1 LRIRFWIPAL
11 LCVLSAAAANRVSV
25 TVVDAKSGK
34 PALGLKAEDFTL
46 FEDKLARKV
55 EAAEFSSD
63 IVDVMFLLDTSLAG
77 EMVRPVADDFVAQ
90 LKPKEQM
97 AIVAFHSSADLI
109 QDFTSSQ
116 QLLAKAISSVSYGNT
131 PRVLDGLYAAI
142 DTGMKN
148 ATYRRV
154 AVVLT
159 TGYEGDSRMTE
170 RDVAQL
176 ARKAGV
182 SIYPVFATGRERSLF
197 EHLARRTGGATFNL
211 RDMRKD
217 TKAAIGERIF
227 EVMRG
232 HYTLTVPGNLALGEK
247 LRVEIARPGKWFTSA
262 LPLEW

>member
-1 LRIRFWIPAL
+1 
-11 LCVLSAAAANRVSV
+11 
-25 TVVDAKSGK
+25 VDAKSGK
-34 PALGLKAEDFTL
+34 PVLGLKADDFTL

-55 EAAEFSSD
+55 DEAEFSSD
-63 IVDVMFLLDTSLAG
+63 VVDVMFLLDTSLVG
-77 EMVRPVADDFVAQ
+77 EMVRPLAEDFVAQ

-109 QDFTSSQ
+109 QDYTSSKE
-116 QLLAKAISSVSYGNT
+116 LLSRAVNSVTYGNT
-131 PRVLDGLYAAI
+131 PRVLDALYAAI

-148 ATYRRV
+148 ATFRRV
-154 AVVLT
+154 AVLLT

-176 ARKAGV
+176 ARKSGV

-211 RDMRKD
+211 RDMKKD
-217 TKAAIGERIF
+217 PNAAIGARIF
-227 EVMRG
+227 EVLRG